1 DIRLLQTMPKD
12 LKQQETLI
20 TTLSGMH
27 SSQQMLVVTADDDE
41 NLMKKL
47 ESLTPTLEAW
57 KADSTIESYQSL
69 SRYLSSVER
78 QQHDYQLIHDLYA
91 TQSSPLAS

>member
-1 DIRLLQTMPKD
+1 
-12 LKQQETLI
+12 
-20 TTLSGMH
+20 
-27 SSQQMLVVTADDDE
+27 LVVTADDDE

-78 QQHDYQLIHDLYA
+78 QQQDYQLIRDLYA
-91 TQSSPLAS
+91 TQSSPLASGLRLNKKPQMDVDFIPVTVDQYLQNPVSA

>member
-1 DIRLLQTMPKD
+1 
-12 LKQQETLI
+12 
-20 TTLSGMH
+20 
-27 SSQQMLVVTADDDE
+27 
-41 NLMKKL
+41 MKKL

-78 QQHDYQLIHDLYA
+78 QQQDYQLIRDLYA
-91 TQSSPLAS
+91 TQSSPLASGLSLSKKPKMDADFIPVTVDQYLQNPVS

>member
-1 DIRLLQTMPKD
+1 IRLLQTMPND

-20 TTLSGMH
+20 TTLSGMQ
-27 SSQQMLVVTADDDE
+27 SSQQMLVITADDDE

-78 QQHDYQLIHDLYA
+78 QQQDYQLIR
-91 TQSSPLAS
+91 